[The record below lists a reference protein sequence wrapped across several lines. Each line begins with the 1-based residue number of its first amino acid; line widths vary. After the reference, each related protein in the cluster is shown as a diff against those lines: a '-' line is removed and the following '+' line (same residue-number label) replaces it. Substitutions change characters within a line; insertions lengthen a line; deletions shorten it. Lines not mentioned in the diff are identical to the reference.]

1 MLNLIETT
9 NLCKS
14 YASEGHQI
22 HVLRNINLE
31 IHEGEFTVIMGAS
44 GSGKSTLLYM
54 LSGMDYV
61 TSGNVAVCGKEI
73 SGRKDKEVAHFR
85 QETAGFIFQQ
95 MNLLSQMSC
104 FENICVAGYLK
115 KGRGR
120 KEVHR
125 EARELLKTVG
135 IPDLGKRLPSQLSG
149 GQQQRCAIGRALINH
164 PKILFADEPTGAL
177 NSSAGREIL
186 ELLFS
191 MSRNGQNILMVTHDL
206 KAALRAD
213 RILYLKDG
221 KVEGDLTMPPYQ
233 ESEASVREKQLI
245 GWLSGMGW

>member
-1 MLNLIETT
+1 MRNLIETT

-22 HVLRNINLE
+22 HVLRNINLK

-61 TSGNVAVCGKEI
+61 TSGNVSVCGEEVTG
-73 SGRKDKEVAHFR
+73 SKDKEVACFR
-85 QETAGFIFQQ
+85 QDTAGFIFQH
-95 MNLLSQMSC
+95 MNLLSHMSC

-115 KGRGR
+115 KGRKR

-125 EARELLKTVG
+125 EAHELLITVG
-135 IPDLGKRLPSQLSG
+135 IPELSKRLPSQMSG
-149 GQQQRCAIGRALINH
+149 GQQQRCAIARALINH

-186 ELLFS
+186 ELLFC
-191 MSRNGQNILMVTHDL
+191 MSRKGQNILMVTHDL

-221 KVEGDLTMPPYQ
+221 KVEGELTMPPYQ
-233 ESEASVREKQLI
+233 DSEALTREKQLI